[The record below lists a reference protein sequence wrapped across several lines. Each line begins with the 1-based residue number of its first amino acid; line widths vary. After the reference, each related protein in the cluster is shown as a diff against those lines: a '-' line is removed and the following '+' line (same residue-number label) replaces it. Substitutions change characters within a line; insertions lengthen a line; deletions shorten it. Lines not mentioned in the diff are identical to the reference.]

1 MASVKPTTTAGG
13 FTRKDRRLRS
23 ELPSSE
29 QINVGAHQ
37 ATQPVRDPQDPAQ
50 PTEAPTSRQS
60 PPLQAP
66 RLCTHGAL
74 ATDRRGQKSGKVST
88 GHWELEAPDGDTFA
102 ELTPSER

>member
-37 ATQPVRDPQDPAQ
+37 AMRPVRDPQDLAQ
-50 PTEAPTSRQS
+50 STEAPTGRQS
-60 PPLQAP
+60 PPLRAP
-66 RLCTHGAL
+66 RPRTHGAL
-74 ATDRRGQKSGKVST
+74 AADRRGQKSGKVST
-88 GHWELEAPDGDTFA
+88 GHWELQAPDGDTFA
-102 ELTPSER
+102 ELTFSEC